1 MRSCLYGGHLSSLS
15 FAAGS
20 HCTSR
25 KRPRC
30 GYHIHE
36 AAPPLSR
43 ARVRSSTGHCKE
55 RTRGPPAVTIR
66 HFTPCQLDRNSSGD
80 SDIGRR
86 QRRRDKPLSVEFGW
100 LGLNVGRRKSSRR
113 ASWTAAPPTRQPL
126 SPLSQRSPFP
136 CAYSQP
142 CLAVPAGKP
151 SPPLCLSSLP
161 FADPCRDTRGT
172 TGTLS
177 PLSHMRFHARDF
189 TCYSR
194 ASHGMPAGR
203 CTGQFG
209 QRKLV
214 VNPKLVTAMQV
225 RENEDE
231 MEMRVVEHAGLL
243 LPVSRVRR

>member
-1 MRSCLYGGHLSSLS
+1 MGGTFPHSHSLL
-15 FAAGS
+15 
-20 HCTSR
+20 
-25 KRPRC
+25 
-30 GYHIHE
+30 E
-36 AAPPLSR
+36 AIVRVEKDHDVVTTYTKQHPLSLAR
-43 ARVRSSTGHCKE
+43 ASVHPQVTARSALEAHLRLRSAT
-55 RTRGPPAVTIR
+55 
-66 HFTPCQLDRNSSGD
+66 
-80 SDIGRR
+80 
-86 QRRRDKPLSVEFGW
+86 
-100 LGLNVGRRKSSRR
+100 SRR

-126 SPLSQRSPFP
+126 SPLSHRPPFP
-136 CAYSQP
+136 CGYSQP
-142 CLAVPAGKP
+142 YPAVPAGKP
-151 SPPLCLSSLP
+151 LSLSPPPVRVSSLP
-161 FADPCRDTRGT
+161 VADARRDTRGT
-172 TGTLS
+172 TGPLS